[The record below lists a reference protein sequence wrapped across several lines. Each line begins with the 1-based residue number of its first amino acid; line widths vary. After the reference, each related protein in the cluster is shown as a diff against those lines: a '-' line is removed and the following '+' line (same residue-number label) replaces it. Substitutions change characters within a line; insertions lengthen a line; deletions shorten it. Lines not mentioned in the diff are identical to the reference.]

1 MGEIQRCVGQI
12 LCKWIE
18 SSGTGHLGC
27 DWNRHHLFYSLQ
39 CFPTLAAIIRHVVSS
54 TSEAECA
61 ALFYNCK
68 NAMPLQQ
75 TVKETGPHD
84 PNTIVTIITLWH
96 MASLLIQWLTKCQ
109 KTMDMWLDWIRCCQ
123 AQQQFNFQ
131 LKRDQQTSPI
141 KHHEK
146 IWSTYVLDLTTPSSS
161 HPCVLQ
167 LQGCIRIICQ
177 DTYNDSQ

>member
-1 MGEIQRCVGQI
+1 
-12 LCKWIE
+12 
-18 SSGTGHLGC
+18 
-27 DWNRHHLFYSLQ
+27 
-39 CFPTLAAIIRHVVSS
+39 
-54 TSEAECA
+54 
-61 ALFYNCK
+61 
-68 NAMPLQQ
+68 MPLQQ

-177 DTYNDSQ
+177 DTYKFYLWNQLPCVTSLTGWEYITGLQLQSIHSVHTDARSKSNSQ